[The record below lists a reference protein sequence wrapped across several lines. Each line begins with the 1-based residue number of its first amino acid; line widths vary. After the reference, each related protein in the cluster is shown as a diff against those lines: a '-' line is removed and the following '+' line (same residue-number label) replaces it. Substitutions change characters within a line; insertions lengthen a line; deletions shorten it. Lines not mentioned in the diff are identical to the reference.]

1 MAIKF
6 LKAITVDGSISG
18 TLAADADSTYTGIVV
33 SESGLLKTRTK
44 TQIRS
49 DIGAGTMTSW
59 TLGADTGTDDVIANG
74 QEVDIAGGTALS
86 SVIATAGNKST
97 ITINLDDTAVVA
109 GSYTSADITVDA
121 QGRITAAANSGGG
134 TMTSWTLAGSS
145 GTAQTITDSNTVS
158 LLQGNG
164 ITTVASAT
172 DTLTITNVKP
182 FDSITV
188 ASTTGSNST
197 IVNSGT
203 LTLAA
208 GANMTTTNNGNG
220 TVTIAYTGGT
230 GTMSSW
236 TLSGDSGPDQSITNT
251 NTAEFAGGTNIN
263 TVASATDTLTI
274 NLDDSISLAGS
285 VSVGTTLGVTGVS
298 TLTGGFTAGA
308 QSSMGSNK
316 IINLAN
322 GTGSNDAVNFG
333 QLQSA
338 VSGVGLFKGGYNA
351 TTGLTT
357 DLGAGNGSLDG
368 ASNIALDQGDFF
380 VVTVAGSAF
389 YTTVLEVGDLIFA
402 NTAILANSTP
412 PESDYTTVIADQN
425 IAGVGATDAGAQ
437 KGVAGFDSASFTAT
451 VNGYIQLIDNS
462 TTGTVGSASETPT
475 ITFDKFGVATAASE
489 QAIAITASQ
498 VTDFCA
504 AVSTCVD
511 ANLTYADNIGDN
523 SATTYVVN
531 HALNTRDVIIQM
543 YDNTNYDTV
552 YAEVIR
558 TDANNITITTTTAIA
573 TNGVRVMVSKAV

>member
-263 TVASATDTLTI
+263 TVASATDTLTV

-285 VSVGTTLGVTGVS
+285 VSVGTTLGVSGAS

-338 VSGVGLFKGGYNA
+338 VGGVGLFKGGYNA

>member
-6 LKAITVDGSISG
+6 LKAITVDGSITG
-18 TLAADADSTYTGIVV
+18 TFVADADSTYTGIVV
-33 SESGLLKTRTK
+33 SEGGLLKTRTK
-44 TQIRS
+44 AEIRS

-59 TLGADTGTDDVIANG
+59 TLGADTGSDDEISNG
-74 QEVDIAGGTALS
+74 QDVDIAGGTALS
-86 SVIATAGNKST
+86 TAITTAGNKST
-97 ITINLDDTAVVA
+97 ITIALDNTAVVA

-121 QGRITAAANSGGG
+121 QGRITAAANNGSG
-134 TMTSWTLAGSS
+134 TMTSWTLAGSG
-145 GTAQTITDSNTVS
+145 GTPQTITDSNTVS

-172 DTLTITNVKP
+172 DTLTITNIKP
-182 FDSITV
+182 FDSLTL
-188 ASTTGSNST
+188 ASTTGTNST

-203 LTLAA
+203 ITIAA

-230 GTMSSW
+230 GAMNSW

-263 TVASATDTLTI
+263 TVASATDTLTV
-274 NLDDSISLAGS
+274 NLDDSISLTGS
-285 VSVGTTLGVTGVS
+285 VSVGTTLGVSGAS

-338 VSGVGLFKGGYNA
+338 VGGVGLFKGGYNA

-451 VNGYIQLIDNS
+451 VNGYIQLIDNTS
-462 TTGTVGSASETPT
+462 SGTFGSASETPT
-475 ITFDKFGVATAASE
+475 VTFDKFGVATAASE

-531 HALNTRDVIIQM
+531 HQLNTRDVIVQM
-543 YDNTNYDTV
+543 YDNSTYDTV
-552 YAEVIR
+552 YADVIR
-558 TDANNITITTTTAIA
+558 TNANNITITTTTAIA

>member
-188 ASTTGSNST
+188 ASTTGSDST

-236 TLSGDSGPDQSITNT
+236 TLSGDSGPDQSITDT

-263 TVASATDTLTI
+263 TVASATDTLTV

-402 NTAILANSTP
+402 NTAILVNSTP
-412 PESDYTTVIADQN
+412 PQSDYTTVIADQN

>member
-236 TLSGDSGPDQSITNT
+236 TLSGDSGPDQSITDT

>member
-6 LKAITVDGSISG
+6 LKAISVDGSITG

-33 SESGLLKTRTK
+33 SEGGLLKTRTK

-59 TLGADTGTDDVIANG
+59 TLGADSGTDDEIANG
-74 QEVDIAGGTALS
+74 QDVDIAGGTALS
-86 SVIATAGNKST
+86 SLIATAGSKST
-97 ITINLDDTAVVA
+97 VTIKLDDTTVVA

-121 QGRITAAANSGGG
+121 QGRITAASNSGGG
-134 TMTSWTLAGSS
+134 TMTSWTLAGST
-145 GTAQTITDSNTVS
+145 GTPQTITDTNTVS
-158 LLQGNG
+158 FLQGNG

-188 ASTTGSNST
+188 ASTTGSDST

-230 GTMSSW
+230 GSMSSW
-236 TLSGDSGPDQSITNT
+236 TLSGDTGPDQSITNT

-316 IINLAN
+316 IINLAD
-322 GTGSNDAVNFG
+322 GTGSNDAVNYG
-333 QLQSA
+333 QLLSA

-368 ASNIALDQGDFF
+368 ASNIKLDQGDFF
-380 VVTVAGSAF
+380 VVTVAGNAF
-389 YTTVLEVGDLIFA
+389 YSTVLEVGDLIFA
-402 NTAILANSTP
+402 NTAIAANSTP

-425 IAGVGATDAGAQ
+425 IAGVGSTDAGAQ

-543 YDNTNYDTV
+543 YDNSTYDTV

>member
-236 TLSGDSGPDQSITNT
+236 TLSGDSGPDQSITDT

-389 YTTVLEVGDLIFA
+389 YSTVLEVGDLIFA
-402 NTAILANSTP
+402 NTSISASSTP
-412 PESDYTTVIADQN
+412 PQSDYTTVIADQN
-425 IAGVGATDAGAQ
+425 IAGVGSTDAGAQ

>member
-1 MAIKF
+1 MAIRF
-6 LKAITVDGSISG
+6 LKAITIDGSITG

-33 SESGLLKTRTK
+33 SEGGLLKTRTK

-59 TLGADTGTDDVIANG
+59 TLGADSGTDDEIANG
-74 QEVDIAGGTALS
+74 QDVDIAGGTALS
-86 SVIATAGNKST
+86 SLIATAGSKST
-97 ITINLDDTAVVA
+97 VTINLDNTTVVA

-121 QGRITAAANSGGG
+121 QGRITAASNSGGG

-145 GTAQTITDSNTVS
+145 GTPQTITDTNTVS
-158 LLQGNG
+158 FLQGNG
-164 ITTVASAT
+164 ITTAASAT

-236 TLSGDSGPDQSITNT
+236 TLSGDTGPNQSITNT

-351 TTGLTT
+351 ATGLTT

-368 ASNIALDQGDFF
+368 GSNIALDQGDFF
-380 VVTVAGSAF
+380 VVTVAGNAF
-389 YTTVLEVGDLIFA
+389 YTTDLEVGDLIFA
-402 NTAILANSTP
+402 NTAIAANSTP

-425 IAGVGATDAGAQ
+425 IAGVGSTDAGAQ

-543 YDNTNYDTV
+543 YDNSNYDTV

>member
-1 MAIKF
+1 MAIRF
-6 LKAITVDGSISG
+6 LKAITVDGSITG
-18 TLAADADSTYTGIVV
+18 TLAADLNSTYTGIVV

-59 TLGADTGTDDVIANG
+59 TLGADSGTDDEIANG
-74 QEVDIAGGTALS
+74 QDVDIAGGTALS
-86 SVIATAGNKST
+86 SLIATVGSKST
-97 ITINLDDTAVVA
+97 VTINLDNTTVVP

-121 QGRITAAANSGGG
+121 QGRITAASNSGGG
-134 TMTSWTLAGSS
+134 TMTSWTLAGST
-145 GTAQTITDSNTVS
+145 GTPQTITNTNTVS
-158 LLQGNG
+158 FLQGNG

-188 ASTTGSNST
+188 ASTTGSDST
-197 IVNSGT
+197 ILNSGT

-236 TLSGDSGPDQSITNT
+236 TLSGDTGPNQPITNT

-285 VSVGTTLGVTGVS
+285 ASVATTLTVTGVS
-298 TLTGGFTAGA
+298 TLTGGFAA
-308 QSSMGSNK
+308 DADSSMGDNK
-316 IINLAN
+316 ITGLAN
-322 GTGSNDAVNFG
+322 GSGSNDAVNFG

-380 VVTVAGSAF
+380 VVTVAGNAF
-389 YTTVLEVGDLIFA
+389 YSLDLEVGDLIFA

-412 PESDYTTVIADQN
+412 PNSDYTEVIADQN
-425 IAGVGATDAGAQ
+425 IAGVGSTDAGAQ

-462 TTGTVGSASETPT
+462 TTGTYGSASETPT

-543 YDNTNYDTV
+543 YDNSNYDTV
-552 YAEVIR
+552 YADVAR

>member
-1 MAIKF
+1 MAIRF
-6 LKAITVDGSISG
+6 LKAITIDGSITG

-33 SESGLLKTRTK
+33 SEGGLLKTRTK

-59 TLGADTGTDDVIANG
+59 TLGADSGTDDEIANG
-74 QEVDIAGGTALS
+74 QDVDIAGGTALS
-86 SVIATAGNKST
+86 SLIATAGSKST
-97 ITINLDDTAVVA
+97 VTINLDNTTVVA

-121 QGRITAAANSGGG
+121 QGRITAASNSGGG

-145 GTAQTITDSNTVS
+145 GTPQTITDTNTVS
-158 LLQGNG
+158 FLQGNG

-236 TLSGDSGPDQSITNT
+236 TLSGDTGPNQSITNT

-285 VSVGTTLGVTGVS
+285 VSVGTTLGVTGAS
-298 TLTGGFTAGA
+298 TLTGGFSAGA

-351 TTGLTT
+351 ATGLTT

-368 ASNIALDQGDFF
+368 ASNIPLDQGDFF
-380 VVTVAGSAF
+380 VVTVAGNAF
-389 YTTVLEVGDLIFA
+389 YTTDLEVGDLIFA
-402 NTAILANSTP
+402 NTAIAANSTP

-425 IAGVGATDAGAQ
+425 IAGVGSTDAGAQ

-543 YDNTNYDTV
+543 YDNSTYDTV

>member
-1 MAIKF
+1 MAIRF

-97 ITINLDDTAVVA
+97 ITINLDDTSVVA

-121 QGRITAAANSGGG
+121 QGRITAASNSGGG

-145 GTAQTITDSNTVS
+145 GTSQTITDSNTVS
-158 LLQGNG
+158 FLQGNG

-188 ASTTGSNST
+188 ASTTGTDST

-236 TLSGDSGPDQSITNT
+236 TLSGDSGPDQSITDT

-263 TVASATDTLTI
+263 TVASATDTLTV

-285 VSVGTTLGVTGVS
+285 VSVGTTLGVSGAS

-308 QSSMGSNK
+308 ESSMGSNK

-322 GTGSNDAVNFG
+322 GSGANDAVNFG

-462 TTGTVGSASETPT
+462 TTGTYGSASETPT

-543 YDNTNYDTV
+543 YDNTTYDTV

>member
-236 TLSGDSGPDQSITNT
+236 TLSGDTGPNQSITDT

>member
-236 TLSGDSGPDQSITNT
+236 TLSGDSGPDQSITDT

-462 TTGTVGSASETPT
+462 TTGTYGSASETPT

>member
-236 TLSGDSGPDQSITNT
+236 TLSGDSGPDQSITDT

-402 NTAILANSTP
+402 NTAILVSSTP
-412 PESDYTTVIADQN
+412 PQSDYTTVIADQN
-425 IAGVGATDAGAQ
+425 IAGVGSTDAGAQ

>member
-1 MAIKF
+1 MAIRF
-6 LKAITVDGSISG
+6 LKAITIDGSITG

-33 SESGLLKTRTK
+33 SEGGLLKTRTK

-59 TLGADTGTDDVIANG
+59 TLGADSGTDDEIANG
-74 QEVDIAGGTALS
+74 QDVDIAGGTALS
-86 SVIATAGNKST
+86 SLIATAGSKST
-97 ITINLDDTAVVA
+97 VTINLDNTTVVA

-121 QGRITAAANSGGG
+121 QGRITAASNSGGG

-145 GTAQTITDSNTVS
+145 GTPQTITDTNTVS
-158 LLQGNG
+158 FLQGNG

-236 TLSGDSGPDQSITNT
+236 TLSGDTGPNQSITNT

-338 VSGVGLFKGGYNA
+338 VGGVGLFKGGYNA
-351 TTGLTT
+351 ATGLTT

-368 ASNIALDQGDFF
+368 GSNIALDQGDFF
-380 VVTVAGSAF
+380 VVTVAGNAF
-389 YTTVLEVGDLIFA
+389 YTTDLEVGDLIFA
-402 NTAILANSTP
+402 NTAIAANSTP

-425 IAGVGATDAGAQ
+425 IAGVGSTDAGAQ

-543 YDNTNYDTV
+543 YDNSTYDTV

>member
-59 TLGADTGTDDVIANG
+59 TLGADTGTDDVIANA

-236 TLSGDSGPDQSITNT
+236 TLSGDSGPDQSITDT

>member
-236 TLSGDSGPDQSITNT
+236 TLSGDSGPDQSITDT

-402 NTAILANSTP
+402 NTAILVNSTP
-412 PESDYTTVIADQN
+412 PQSDYTTVIADQN

>member
-1 MAIKF
+1 MAIRF

-33 SESGLLKTRTK
+33 SEGGLLKTRTK

-59 TLGADTGTDDVIANG
+59 TLGADSGTDDEIANG
-74 QEVDIAGGTALS
+74 QDVDIAGGTALS
-86 SVIATAGNKST
+86 SLIATAGSKST
-97 ITINLDDTAVVA
+97 VTIKLDDTTVVA

-121 QGRITAAANSGGG
+121 QGRITAASNSGGG
-134 TMTSWTLAGSS
+134 TMTSWTLAGST
-145 GTAQTITDSNTVS
+145 GTPQTITDTNTVS
-158 LLQGNG
+158 FLQGNG

-188 ASTTGSNST
+188 ASTTGSDST

-230 GTMSSW
+230 GSMSSW
-236 TLSGDSGPDQSITNT
+236 TLSGDTGPDQSITNT

-316 IINLAN
+316 IINLAD
-322 GTGSNDAVNFG
+322 GTGSNDAVNYG
-333 QLQSA
+333 QLLSA

-368 ASNIALDQGDFF
+368 ASNIKLDQGDFF
-380 VVTVAGSAF
+380 VVTVAGNAF
-389 YTTVLEVGDLIFA
+389 YSTVLEVGDLIFA
-402 NTAILANSTP
+402 NTAIAANSTP

-425 IAGVGATDAGAQ
+425 IAGVGSTDAGAQ

-504 AVSTCVD
+504 AVTTCVD

-543 YDNTNYDTV
+543 YDNSTYDTV

>member
-1 MAIKF
+1 MAIRF
-6 LKAITVDGSISG
+6 LKAITIDGSITG

-33 SESGLLKTRTK
+33 SEGGLLKTRTK

-59 TLGADTGTDDVIANG
+59 TLGADSGTDDEIANG
-74 QEVDIAGGTALS
+74 QDVDIAGGTALS
-86 SVIATAGNKST
+86 SLIATAGSKST
-97 ITINLDDTAVVA
+97 VTINLDNTTVVA

-121 QGRITAAANSGGG
+121 QGRITAASNSGGG

-145 GTAQTITDSNTVS
+145 GTPQTITDTNTVS
-158 LLQGNG
+158 FLQGNG
-164 ITTVASAT
+164 ITTAASAT

-236 TLSGDSGPDQSITNT
+236 TLSGDTGPNQSITNT

-351 TTGLTT
+351 ATGLTT

-368 ASNIALDQGDFF
+368 GSNIALDQGDFF
-380 VVTVAGSAF
+380 VVTVAGNAF
-389 YTTVLEVGDLIFA
+389 YTTDLEVGDLIFA
-402 NTAILANSTP
+402 NTAIAANSTP
-412 PESDYTTVIADQN
+412 PQSDYTTVIADQN
-425 IAGVGATDAGAQ
+425 IAGVGSTDAGAQ

-543 YDNTNYDTV
+543 YDNSNYDTV

>member
-188 ASTTGSNST
+188 ASTTGSDST

-236 TLSGDSGPDQSITNT
+236 TLSGDSGPDQSITDT